1 MTSPYNFQAAADPKM
16 QSIVVKKHGQYLL
29 SPSKPG
35 GNLPALVGF
44 HGYADTAEQH
54 LEMLKAIPTNDP
66 WLCCAVQSLN
76 LFYTKSMKIVGNWM
90 TSFDRENA
98 IIDNVNYVDA
108 VVSELQNAFKAS
120 KQLVYVGFSQG
131 APMAYR
137 AALLG
142 RHSPAGLVILAGD
155 FPPELASADLSKLP
169 PILLCRGSQ
178 DKIVPRE
185 QIEKDKA
192 IFDSANVPCEV
203 FEFEASHCWNEIF
216 CQKVAGFLT
225 NLPK

>member
-98 IIDNVNYVDA
+98 IIDNVNYVDE

-120 KQLVYVGFSQG
+120 KQLVYLGFPKVNQWPTALPCSVGTPLLAWSSSQ
-131 APMAYR
+131 
-137 AALLG
+137 
-142 RHSPAGLVILAGD
+142 
-155 FPPELASADLSKLP
+155 
-169 PILLCRGSQ
+169 
-178 DKIVPRE
+178 
-185 QIEKDKA
+185 
-192 IFDSANVPCEV
+192 
-203 FEFEASHCWNEIF
+203 EISRRSSRP
-216 CQKVAGFLT
+216 LI
-225 NLPK
+225 